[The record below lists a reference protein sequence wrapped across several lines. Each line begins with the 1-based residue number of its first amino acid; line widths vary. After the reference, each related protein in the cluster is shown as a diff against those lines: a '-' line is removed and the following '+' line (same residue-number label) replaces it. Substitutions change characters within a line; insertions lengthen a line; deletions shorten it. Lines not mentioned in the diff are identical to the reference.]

1 AAAEAKVALTAAYND
16 AAGRS
21 LNAISLPGDL
31 SGLTLAPGLY
41 TNSTSVMLSA
51 GNVTLDAQNDPNAI
65 WIFQMGST
73 LTTIG
78 STQVVLANGAKAANV
93 FWQVGSSATLGT
105 TSIFK
110 GNILAAVSISV
121 NTGAVVEGRLLTQSG
136 AISLLSNTVTV
147 PGP

>member
-1 AAAEAKVALTAAYND
+1 AAAEAKVALTTAYND

-21 LNAISLPGDL
+21 TGPISLPGDL

-41 TNSTSVMLSA
+41 KNSTSVMLSA
-51 GNVTLDAQNDPNAI
+51 GNVTLDAGGNPNAT

-73 LTTIG
+73 LTTLTG
-78 STQVVLANGAKAANV
+78 TQIVLAGGAKAANI

-110 GNILAAVSISV
+110 GNILADISISV
-121 NTGAVVEGRLLTQSG
+121 NTGAVVEGRLLTRTG
-136 AISLLSNTVTV
+136 AVSLLSNIVTV
-147 PGP
+147 PSP